1 MLIDRNV
8 TGKMLVMLV
17 IEKATVVRAMV
28 KRDRAAVIKH
38 FVTLQSVQGEDD
50 FAVVEITM
58 EVMPV
63 FGLKMTA
70 LVGKDWNNCL
80 REKPDSL
87 GTAVSFSHMNR
98 TYIYQALQEQQ
109 NFFLRSGLLFALGQF
124 SKSIND

>member
-17 IEKATVVRAMV
+17 IEKATVVHAMV

-80 REKPDSL
+80 RVNPDSL
-87 GTAVSFSHMNR
+87 GMAVFFSHMNR
-98 TYIYQALQEQQ
+98 TYIYQVHY
-109 NFFLRSGLLFALGQF
+109 NNNDNNNK
-124 SKSIND
+124 SKMINYMCRVHGWG